1 MSGAGP
7 KALALDE
14 VCAFARLV
22 TRVPALVVDGKTA
35 RVSRRAPSLGRTAI
49 FPAVDRG
56 GDLCGGGC
64 REIVEMRA
72 AGAGPRD
79 GSKRFASCSGPRRR
93 PALAHDGPGRAA
105 ERPDASAELRH
116 VGRRRRRQCPR
127 QRGLRFP
134 TSEDMESALVT
145 WDSTGAMRKI
155 LQKKL
160 VTCAVGDE
168 SETSKALEVF
178 CRCADRGR
186 GCVFFCAAS
195 SAALSCAIGC
205 ARTVIFAGV
214 PLEPMSEAVR
224 ARLDRALCDLQL
236 RESDH
241 LAARAA

>member
-1 MSGAGP
+1 MRNDPTQARNYGTLVADVADSVP
-7 KALALDE
+7 DNV
-14 VCAFARLV
+14 VCV
-22 TRVPALVVDGKTA
+22 
-35 RVSRRAPSLGRTAI
+35 
-49 FPAVDRG
+49 
-56 GDLCGGGC
+56 
-64 REIVEMRA
+64 
-72 AGAGPRD
+72 
-79 GSKRFASCSGPRRR
+79 
-93 PALAHDGPGRAA
+93 
-105 ERPDASAELRH
+105 
-116 VGRRRRRQCPR
+116 
-127 QRGLRFP
+127 FP

-186 GCVFFCAAS
+186 GCVFFCSAS

-236 RESDH
+236 RELSLIH
-241 LAARAA
+241 I